1 MNGRFTAQRKPETI
15 DMAKT
20 TDPQRPSPP
29 GTKPIAIWAVILILL
44 VMLGLAGVF
53 AYEGLV
59 TGDVDVPVQ
68 GYVAMALGIGFSLL
82 IGVGLMVLV
91 FYSSRKGYDAP
102 ATLIGKQSEIDKTTR
117 RPSDRQ
123 Q

>member
-1 MNGRFTAQRKPETI
+1 
-15 DMAKT
+15 MART

-44 VMLGLAGVF
+44 VLLGLAGVF

-82 IGVGLMVLV
+82 IGIGLMVLV

-102 ATLIGKQSEIDKTTR
+102 ATLLAKRSEIDDTASGT
-117 RPSDRQ
+117 SDRQ
-123 Q
+123 